1 MSVQGMEPVA
11 IVTVLLLV
19 QFFVFAI
26 LVGKARVQRKVMA
39 PAVTGD
45 EIFERYFRVHQN
57 TLEQLIVVLPVMW
70 LFGWYV
76 QPLVAAGLGIV
87 FLIGRWMYCVDYV
100 RDPAKRGRGFAV
112 GNLAQ
117 TVLMLGALI
126 GAVLVWIK

>member
-1 MSVQGMEPVA
+1 MSLQGMEPVA
-11 IVTVLLLV
+11 VATVLLLI

-45 EIFERYFRVHQN
+45 EVFERYFRVHQN

-100 RDPAKRGRGFAV
+100 RDPAKRGRGFMV

-126 GAVLVWIK
+126 GAVLAWLN